1 MTTAL
6 SRLIYEL
13 CKVTTVKAVAMFFGL
28 HRQTVKNI
36 DKQALAKVQA
46 QRPLDGITVLG
57 ADEISVGKGHHYWSL
72 FSALEGLPAAG
83 RAAPSGSLDNWKARA
98 QVESAEA
105 LSPFRADGGEAS
117 RWDSLPTASEKIS
130 LGYIE
135 SSNLKARNVIRRAYG
150 YRDKEYMKLKII
162 QTCTPWMA
170 EFHPWSSAHS
180 LVT

>member
-1 MTTAL
+1 M
-6 SRLIYEL
+6 
-13 CKVTTVKAVAMFFGL
+13 
-28 HRQTVKNI
+28 
-36 DKQALAKVQA
+36 
-46 QRPLDGITVLG
+46 LG

-150 YRDKEYMKLKII
+150 YLSACSAQAGRDKEYMKLKII

>member
-1 MTTAL
+1 
-6 SRLIYEL
+6 
-13 CKVTTVKAVAMFFGL
+13 L

-36 DKQALAKVQA
+36 DKQALAEVQA
-46 QRPLDGITVLG
+46 ERPLDGITVLG
-57 ADEISVGKGHHYWSL
+57 ADEISVGQGHHYWSL

-83 RAAPSGSLDNWKARA
+83 RAARSGSLDNWKARA

-117 RWDSLPTASEKIS
+117 RWDSGPTASEKIS

-150 YRDKEYMKLKII
+150 YLSACSAQAGRDKEYMKLKII